1 MNKNKYLVYHRN
13 SINGTFI
20 TILISPSL
28 PSSPIHRAHWFIS
41 YPILSLLGFLY
52 SLYLPSSIIF
62 SGNDVSVLWLLESRP
77 DVKGIFSLLLL
88 LPFQQIHTVAI
99 DVLFSNGERQIAAH
113 SLPWGPFK
121 SFPAVSFEER
131 MAIHPWGHNLTL
143 WIKGHIL
150 YCVGSGSPTAPYG
163 VLSCLSK
170 QANRKE
176 TLLNLVCSTYFEP
189 KRSGIK
195 YPYYL
200 RKKSFEQR
208 TVSIGKQRMA
218 VDPWFCIVDSLESIF
233 KILHHR
239 HLSCLLEPGSLRV
252 GFQTY
257 VVLKSPPAAQFPLR
271 TSAKCFRNFSWVFNI
286 VRKIKPKKQDF
297 HNLKFGPFIKIVL
310 YSKGSS
316 IPLHC
321 LWKSLIAITLIKCH
335 HNSACS
341 RLYILRRSKIVIKA
355 CT

>member
-41 YPILSLLGFLY
+41 CPILSLLGFLY

-121 SFPAVSFEER
+121 SFSAVSFEER

-218 VDPWFCIVDSLESIF
+218 VDPWFCIVDSLGEHF
-233 KILHHR
+233 KNPATQTPFL
-239 HLSCLLEPGSLRV
+239 PV
-252 GFQTY
+252 GTRF
-257 VVLKSPPAAQFPLR
+257 FE
-271 TSAKCFRNFSWVFNI
+271 SWVPDICSSEKSTGCPIPSKDQCKMFQ
-286 VRKIKPKKQDF
+286 KFFMGLQHSKK
-297 HNLKFGPFIKIVL
+297 N
-310 YSKGSS
+310 
-316 IPLHC
+316 
-321 LWKSLIAITLIKCH
+321 
-335 HNSACS
+335 
-341 RLYILRRSKIVIKA
+341 KA
-355 CT
+355 KEAGFS